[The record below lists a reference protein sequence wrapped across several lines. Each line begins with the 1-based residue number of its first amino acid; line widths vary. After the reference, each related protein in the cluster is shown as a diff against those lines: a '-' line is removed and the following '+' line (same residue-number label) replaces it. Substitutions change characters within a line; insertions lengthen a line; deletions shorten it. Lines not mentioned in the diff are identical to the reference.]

1 MAWRAAL
8 LALLVPMSAQA
19 QTDAPGS
26 LADAVAGADFRG
38 DSPEPAQADPSG
50 SAVDQQVENLEGKL
64 SPDSTEGAASAR
76 PQTLGDDFYCQRRGL
91 GTWFYCE
98 HPKADSPPPAS
109 QAQASATDQIEAL
122 RKRGDELRNRAILNP
137 TEANVIAYMKYQRQ
151 QTDMA
156 STLAD
161 TWGRILIAHPELDYT
176 QQRPV
181 SNLGKAN
188 WQEQRQ
194 ADIEATM
201 HALND
206 RYGVFYFYDSRSK
219 ASQIEGPIMR
229 SLADS
234 YGLAVVAVSQDGS
247 PSAEFPE
254 YVVDHGERERMGLP
268 GKVTPAVALFDTVTK
283 KAILIASGITAA
295 DDIMQRI
302 FILTKTRPGED
313 F

>member
-1 MAWRAAL
+1 MVTRYPARHMAWHAAL
-8 LALLVPMSAQA
+8 LAALLPMGAQA
-19 QTDAPGS
+19 QSEAPGL
-26 LADAVAGADFRG
+26 LADAVAGPDYRG
-38 DSPEPAQADPSG
+38 DSPEQTVYGPSG
-50 SAVDQQVENLEGKL
+50 PTADQQVENAGGKL
-64 SPDSTEGAASAR
+64 SIDSAEGAASVRQQA
-76 PQTLGDDFYCQRRGL
+76 TGDDFYCQRRGL

-98 HPKADSPPPAS
+98 HPKADSRPPAS
-109 QAQASATDQIEAL
+109 QASVSATDQIEAL

-206 RYGVFYFYDSRSK
+206 RYGVFYFY
-219 ASQIEGPIMR
+219 
-229 SLADS
+229 
-234 YGLAVVAVSQDGS
+234 
-247 PSAEFPE
+247 
-254 YVVDHGERERMGLP
+254 
-268 GKVTPAVALFDTVTK
+268 
-283 KAILIASGITAA
+283 
-295 DDIMQRI
+295 
-302 FILTKTRPGED
+302 
-313 F
+313 